1 MHNLVLELDNNL
13 SFGSNKEPSSSVD
26 EENTTISMAKSSPL
40 NNVHM
45 DIDLNFEDKQVI
57 GKGTY
62 ATVYKCQLH
71 GTDIAVKVF
80 QPTATLTTEVR
91 IQVSKGKI
99 YLANF
104 LCSYVHKSL
113 DYVLI
118 SKVLKRNRK

>member
-1 MHNLVLELDNNL
+1 ME
-13 SFGSNKEPSSSVD
+13 
-26 EENTTISMAKSSPL
+26 EENTSNISMAKTSPL

-91 IQVSKGKI
+91 IQSFKRQDLFGQLFVP
-99 YLANF
+99 
-104 LCSYVHKSL
+104 LCT
-113 DYVLI
+113 
-118 SKVLKRNRK
+118 

>member
-1 MHNLVLELDNNL
+1 M
-13 SFGSNKEPSSSVD
+13 D
-26 EENTTISMAKSSPL
+26 EENTTISSPL

-80 QPTATLTTEVR
+80 QPTATLTTEVKILR
-91 IQVSKGKI
+91 FAFPIQ
-99 YLANF
+99 
-104 LCSYVHKSL
+104 KSSRFIL
-113 DYVLI
+113 TIFCALMYINL
-118 SKVLKRNRK
+118 

>member
-1 MHNLVLELDNNL
+1 M
-13 SFGSNKEPSSSVD
+13 D
-26 EENTTISMAKSSPL
+26 EENTTISSPL

-91 IQVSKGKI
+91 IQLSKGKI
-99 YLANF
+99 YFDNF
-104 LCSYVHKSL
+104 FLPLCT
-113 DYVLI
+113 
-118 SKVLKRNRK
+118 